1 MVPGNFILKPGDNK
15 FPIVFEQGK
24 CSSIWFTCDTSNDKY
39 GAVAAPLQSLRV
51 VVIDGVTGATQDGEH
66 LIMVGRDPKTGLKA
80 VPVKFK
86 NPKTAQQVHVSPG
99 PDGPSD
105 QRIGFVLT

>member
-1 MVPGNFILKPGDNK
+1 MVPGNFKLTPGDNK
-15 FPIVFEQGK
+15 WPIPMEMGK
-24 CSSIWFTCDTSNDKY
+24 CSAVWFTCDNTNDKY

-66 LIMVGRDPKTGLKA
+66 LIMVGRDPKNGLKA
-80 VPVKFK
+80 VGVKFK
-86 NPKTAQQVHVSPG
+86 NPKTAQSVHVSPG
-99 PDGPSD
+99 PNGPCD

>member
-1 MVPGNFILKPGDNK
+1 MVPGNFKLTPGDLK

-24 CSSIWFTCDTSNDKY
+24 CSSIWFTCDNSNSTN
-39 GAVAAPLQSLRV
+39 GTVAAPLQSLRV

-66 LIMVGRDPKTGLKA
+66 NILVGRDPKTGLKA
-80 VPVKFK
+80 VGVKFK
-86 NPKTAQQVHVSPG
+86 TPKTAQQVHVSPG

-105 QRIGFVLT
+105 QRIGFVLI